1 MRSDHLVILIKGIK
15 MTHSDTELWAQ
26 EQFGQAKLKD
36 PRRTQRLINLASS
49 IANQP
54 GVSVAKLPFSPADME
69 GAYRFIRNE
78 NIAAKDIAEAG
89 FQSTVTRSHE
99 HEELLA
105 LEDTTTLSF
114 SHRSVKEELG
124 HSNQGDRVRALHVHS
139 TLLFAPQS
147 QTIIGL
153 IEQQRWSRDITKR
166 GQRHKHATRP
176 YKEKESYKWEQ
187 SSRHVAERLG
197 DKMSDVISV
206 CDREADLFEYL
217 TYKRQH
223 QQRFVVRSMQSR
235 CLEAHQEKLYGY
247 AEALPSVGEKQL
259 TIPQKG
265 GRKARSVRLDVKYG
279 QVRLKAPANK
289 KEHLGIPLYYVG
301 CIEQGTSKD
310 KLAWHLLTSEP
321 VNSFEDA
328 MKIIRY
334 YERRWLI
341 EDFHK
346 VWKSEGTNV
355 ESLRLQSKDNL
366 ERLSV
371 IYAFVAT
378 RLLALRFIKE
388 VDELSTESCEKVLGA
403 KAWKLLWL
411 KLESKSLPKE
421 VPDMGWAYKSLAK
434 LGGWK
439 DTKRTG
445 RASIKALWEGW
456 FKLQTILEGY
466 DLAMSLEH

>member
-1 MRSDHLVILIKGIK
+1 
-15 MTHSDTELWAQ
+15 MTHSDAKLWAQ
-26 EQFGQAKLKD
+26 EQFGQAQLKD
-36 PRRTQRLINLASS
+36 PRRTQRLISLATS

-69 GAYRFIRNE
+69 GAYRFIRND
-78 NIAAKDIAEAG
+78 NIDAKDIAEAG
-89 FQSTVTRSHE
+89 FQSTVSRANE
-99 HEELLA
+99 HKELLA

-114 SHRSVKEELG
+114 PHRSIKEELG
-124 HSNQGDRVRALHVHS
+124 HTNQGDRTRALHVHS
-139 TLLFAPQS
+139 TLLFAPQN
-147 QTIIGL
+147 QTIVGL

-166 GQRHKHATRP
+166 GQKHQHATRP

-187 SSRHVAERLG
+187 ASRRVVERLG
-197 DKMSDVISV
+197 DKMLDVISV

-235 CLEAHQEKLYGY
+235 CLEEHAQKLYDY
-247 AEALPSVGEKQL
+247 AQALPSVKTKAL

-265 GRKARSVRLDVKYG
+265 GRKARDVKLDVKYG
-279 QVRLKAPANK
+279 QVTLKAPANK
-289 KEHLGIPLYYVG
+289 KEHAGIPVYYVG
-301 CIEQGTSKD
+301 CLEQGTSKD

-321 VNSFEDA
+321 INNVEDA
-328 MKIIRY
+328 MRIIGY

-346 VWKSEGTNV
+346 VWKSEGTDV

-388 VDELSTESCEKVLGA
+388 VDELTKESCEKVLGQ

-411 KLESKSLPKE
+411 KLESKTLPKE
-421 VPDMGWAYKSLAK
+421 VPDMGWAYKNLAK

-445 RASIKALWEGW
+445 RASIKVLWEGW

-466 DLAMSLEH
+466 ELAMSLDH

>member
-1 MRSDHLVILIKGIK
+1 
-15 MTHSDTELWAQ
+15 MTHSDAKLWAQ
-26 EQFGQAKLKD
+26 EQFGQAQLKD
-36 PRRTQRLINLASS
+36 PRRTQRLISLATS

-78 NIAAKDIAEAG
+78 NIDAKDIAEAG
-89 FQSTVTRSHE
+89 FQSTVSRANE

-114 SHRSVKEELG
+114 PHRSIKDELG
-124 HSNQGDRVRALHVHS
+124 HTNQGDRIRALHVHS

-147 QTIIGL
+147 QTIVGL

-166 GQRHKHATRP
+166 GQKHQHATRP

-187 SSRHVAERLG
+187 ASRRVVERLG
-197 DKMSDVISV
+197 DKMLDVISV

-235 CLEAHQEKLYGY
+235 CLE
-247 AEALPSVGEKQL
+247 
-259 TIPQKG
+259 
-265 GRKARSVRLDVKYG
+265 
-279 QVRLKAPANK
+279 
-289 KEHLGIPLYYVG
+289 EHAGIPVYYVG
-301 CIEQGTSKD
+301 CLEQGTSKD

-321 VNSFEDA
+321 INNVEDA
-328 MKIIRY
+328 MRIIGY

-346 VWKSEGTNV
+346 VWKSEGTDV

-388 VDELSTESCEKVLGA
+388 VDELTKESCEKVLGK

-411 KLESKSLPKE
+411 KLESKTLPKE
-421 VPDMGWAYKSLAK
+421 VPDMGWAYKNLAK

-445 RASIKALWEGW
+445 RASIKVLWEGW

-466 DLAMSLEH
+466 ELAMSLDH